1 MVTTR
6 TTGDRVSLWHSRYPW
21 YICAHIVVGT
31 ACTAMSPCCLEKS
44 LPVSVE
50 PHRLPPSLAIHPFYS
65 LSQHL
70 PPGAPFF
77 LEFIFSPTSLG
88 QHRNVS
94 VPNNLQRK
102 WFQLETE
109 WHAGRNHN
117 VSFRVVTTSF
127 PLVCIGVFLYFLVL
141 SVGAQQEPPT
151 LHLFL
156 SQGGLRTK
164 T

>member
-1 MVTTR
+1 MTFSIPLIYLCT
-6 TTGDRVSLWHSRYPW
+6 HSCGHCMHSDEPVLSGE
-21 YICAHIVVGT
+21 I
-31 ACTAMSPCCLEKS
+31 SPCLCWAAPPPAFPCNPSFLFPFPASASWSS
-44 LPVSVE
+44 L
-50 PHRLPPSLAIHPFYS
+50 
-65 LSQHL
+65 
-70 PPGAPFF
+70 F
-77 LEFIFSPTSLG
+77 LEFIFSPTSLE

-156 SQGGLRTK
+156 SQGGSK
-164 T
+164 NQNVEK